1 MMTLSMNKKIIILFI
16 NILIAAAYL
25 SASVNLRNNDIR
37 FDNYGIRDGLSHS
50 TVFSVCQ
57 DNDGF
62 IWFATA
68 DGLNRF
74 DGYRFKAFGNIP
86 DDTTSL
92 SSNNISCLLPDKNG
106 LIYVGTWGGGLNI
119 FNPVSGKVVNTLHYE
134 PRKNSISDNRIQTI
148 YQDKDGNLW
157 LGTYR
162 GGLNC
167 YNPSTEHFTVYSHSE
182 DNPNS
187 ISDNRIWNIV
197 QDKKNYLWIATSK
210 GLDRYDSKNKQFSHF
225 KSVKYNKNTISHNH
239 VRSLLIDQKGVLWVG
254 TQSGLNRF
262 DAENNTFRR
271 YYFEKMNEDA
281 YGANSINDIYE
292 FSDSLLIVATGNGLY
307 FLNSLNG
314 NFIKY
319 NYQPENNFSLPSNDV
334 RTIYADDSGIL
345 WIGTRNGGL
354 SKYFMLGKKFHLVFS
369 KEHKIGEVKN
379 YNSWAVFEDEINN
392 QKFVLIGTRNG
403 LVRINRKGG
412 QGQVF
417 GFYHY
422 PWKRYCLISNSVWS
436 VYKDHQ
442 NRIWIGTVGG
452 INLYNPRTNSII
464 PYPIKD
470 ISVNGIKAIY
480 QFPGDSGETL
490 WLGDYSAGLLKYNLK
505 TRTYE
510 QFVHNDTLTN
520 SISHNE
526 VWAIYGDAADSVLWV
541 GTGIGLNRYDLRRN
555 SFQTFC
561 FVASGFNGIKINCII
576 PSDNKNLLWLGSDNG
591 LIKFD
596 KTDGKVVFY
605 RKKDGLPNDK
615 VMAILKDGTGCLWLS
630 TNYGLSK
637 FNPENGKIINY
648 DYSDGLQGVQFNQ
661 GAAWRSSSG
670 EMFFGGINGVNNF
683 FPRKIVLN
691 NHKPKVVITDIRLF
705 DKSILNTLHKEQK
718 AGGIF
723 PGIKFSYNEN
733 VFSIFFV
740 GLDFAAPSKNRYAYK
755 LEGFDKKW
763 TYSGADRRS
772 ATYTNLEPGDYVFYV
787 KASNNDGIWNN
798 EGAHIKISVIPPFW
812 MTWWARLIF
821 LLLILYFI
829 YLIIKVYLEK
839 EEKKRE
845 ILERKVAERTA
856 ELLEANK
863 KLKEE
868 IKRSEDFEKK
878 MQEAT
883 LKATYANRAKS
894 TFLANMSHEIRT
906 PMNGIMGMTSL
917 LLESN
922 LTTEQKEYAELVLNS
937 AESLLTILN
946 DILDF
951 SKIEAGKV
959 EIDNSE
965 FDLQKLIEEIS
976 DLFAVKVHEKDV
988 ELIVIYSK
996 SVPRFIYGDQGKIR
1010 QILTNLIN
1018 NAVKFTEQGE
1028 IIVNINVV
1036 ERLEGKIK
1044 LRFNVTDTGI
1054 GIPQEKVK
1062 MLFKPFIQ
1070 VDGTIERK
1078 YGGTGLGLAISKKL
1092 SEMMGGDIGVNS
1104 ALNEGSTFWFSIVVQ
1119 ANENQSRFEYD
1130 YAEGIAKKRLLL
1142 IDDNKLVREVVGN
1155 YLTAKNFRYT
1165 AASSAEEGLFLLRQA
1180 DKGNDP
1186 YDVVLYESTLR
1197 DMTVTEFL
1205 KNIDE
1210 PQIIRNLKII
1220 LCVPL
1225 GRREKTDWLETHHIP
1240 FVTVSKPIK
1249 TSKLYDS
1256 LFFLL
1261 NEKTGANIEEAYVDK
1276 ILEDRKQLYN
1286 ILLVEDNFVNQK
1298 VALKILE
1305 KSGYKADVAVNGEE
1319 ALEKLKENKY
1329 DLVLMDIQMPVMG
1342 GYEAT
1347 VHIREAREFNTRND
1361 VPVIAMSA
1369 SMLDSDKERS
1379 YAVGMDDY
1387 ILKPV
1392 KPDTLI
1398 KTIERYL

>member
-1 MMTLSMNKKIIILFI
+1 MMIELMNKKIII
-16 NILIAAAYL
+16 ILIYIFIASSYL
-25 SASVNLRNNDIR
+25 SASVNFQNNDIR
-37 FDNYGIRDGLSHS
+37 FENYGIRDGLSHS

-62 IWFATA
+62 IWFATP

-74 DGYRFKAFGNIP
+74 DGYHFKVFGSIP
-86 DDTTSL
+86 DDSTSL
-92 SSNNISCLLPDKNG
+92 SSNNISCLLPDKTG
-106 LIYVGTWGGGLNI
+106 MIYVGTWGGGLNV
-119 FNPVSGKVVNTLHYE
+119 FNPAIGKVVNTLHYE

-162 GGLNC
+162 GGLNF

-197 QDKKNYLWIATSK
+197 QDKMNYLWIATGN
-210 GLDRYDSKNKQFSHF
+210 GLERFDIKSKQFTHF
-225 KSVKYNKNTISHNH
+225 KSLKYNKTTLSHNH
-239 VRSLLIDQKGVLWVG
+239 VRSLLIDKKGDLWVG
-254 TQSGLNRF
+254 TQSGLNRY

-271 YYFEKMNEDA
+271 YYFGKKNEDI

-292 FSDSLLIVATGNGLY
+292 FSDSLLIIATGNGLY
-307 FLNSLNG
+307 FFNSLNG
-314 NFIKY
+314 EFVKY
-319 NYQPENNFSLPSNDV
+319 EYQPENNFSLPSNDV

-354 SKYFMLGKKFHLVFS
+354 SKYFMLGKKFHLIFS
-369 KEHKIGEVKN
+369 KEHKIAEINN
-379 YNSWAVFEDEINN
+379 YNSWAVYEDEINN
-392 QKFVLIGTRNG
+392 RKFVLIGTRNG
-403 LVRINRKGG
+403 LVRINRKD
-412 QGQVF
+412 GQVSA
-417 GFYHY
+417 FYHY

-436 VYKDHQ
+436 IYKDRQ
-442 NRIWIGTVGG
+442 SRIWIGTVGG
-452 INLYNPRTNSII
+452 INLFNPRTNSII
-464 PYPIKD
+464 PYPIND
-470 ISVNGIKAIY
+470 IPVNGIKAIY
-480 QFPGDSGETL
+480 QFPDDSGETL
-490 WLGDYSAGLLKYNLK
+490 WLGDYSAGLLKYNLR
-505 TRTYE
+505 TRTYK
-510 QFVHNDTLTN
+510 QFVHNDTLAN

-526 VWAIYGDAADSVLWV
+526 VWAIYGDAADSVLWI
-541 GTGIGLNRYDLRRN
+541 GTGNGLNRYDVRKN

-561 FVASGFNGIKINCII
+561 FIATGFNGIKINCIV
-576 PSDNKNLLWLGSDNG
+576 PSDNKNFLWLGSDNG
-591 LIKFD
+591 LIKFN
-596 KTDGKVVFY
+596 KKDGEVVFF

-615 VMAILKDGTGCLWLS
+615 VMAILKDDSGSLWLS
-630 TNYGLSK
+630 TNYGMSK
-637 FNPENGKIINY
+637 FNPANGEFINY
-648 DYSDGLQGVQFNQ
+648 DYSDGLQGLQFNQ
-661 GAAWRSSSG
+661 GAAWRSSAG
-670 EMFFGGINGVNNF
+670 GMFFGGINGVNSF
-683 FPRKIVLN
+683 FPQKILLN
-691 NHKPKVVITDIRLF
+691 KHKPRVIITDVRLF
-705 DKSILNTLHKEQK
+705 DKSVLNDPHNGNNYERMSDKIT
-718 AGGIF
+718 
-723 PGIKFSYNEN
+723 FSYDDN

-755 LEGFDKKW
+755 LEGFDKEW
-763 TYSGADRRS
+763 TYSGADRRF
-772 ATYTNLEPGDYVFYV
+772 ATYTNLEAGEYIFYV
-787 KASNNDGIWNN
+787 KASNNDGIWNE
-798 EGAHIKISVIPPFW
+798 EGTYLKISIIPPFW
-812 MTWWARLIF
+812 MTWWARVIF
-821 LLLILYFI
+821 LLLFLFVI
-829 YLIIKVYLEK
+829 YLIVKVYLEK
-839 EEKKRE
+839 EEKKRGL
-845 ILERKVAERTA
+845 LERKVAERTA
-856 ELLEANK
+856 ELVEANK

-917 LLESN
+917 LLDSN

-965 FDLQKLIEEIS
+965 FDLQKLVEEIS

-1018 NAVKFTEQGE
+1018 NAVKFTEHGE
-1028 IIVNINVV
+1028 IIVNINAA
-1036 ERLEGKIK
+1036 ERIEGKIK

-1062 MLFKPFIQ
+1062 VLFQPFTQ

-1104 ALNEGSTFWFSIVVQ
+1104 ALNEGSTFWFTIVVQ

-1130 YAEGIAKKRLLL
+1130 YAEGAAKKRLLL

-1155 YLTAKNFRYT
+1155 YLMAKNFRYT
-1165 AASSAEEGLFLLRQA
+1165 AASSAEEALFLLRQA

-1186 YDVVLYESTLR
+1186 FDVLLYESTLQ
-1197 DMTVTEFL
+1197 DMRVTEFL
-1205 KNIDE
+1205 KNIEE

-1225 GRREKTDWLETHHIP
+1225 GLRENTDWLETHHIP
-1240 FVTVSKPIK
+1240 FVIVSKPIK

-1256 LFFLL
+1256 LYFLL
-1261 NEKTGANIEEAYVDK
+1261 NEKTGVNIEDAYVDK
-1276 ILEDRKQLYN
+1276 ILEDRKQLFN

-1305 KSGYKADVAVNGEE
+1305 KSGYTADIAVNGEE
-1319 ALEKLKENKY
+1319 ALEKLKEKKY
-1329 DLVLMDIQMPVMG
+1329 DLILMDIQMPVMG

-1347 VHIREAREFNTRND
+1347 VHIRESREYSTRND